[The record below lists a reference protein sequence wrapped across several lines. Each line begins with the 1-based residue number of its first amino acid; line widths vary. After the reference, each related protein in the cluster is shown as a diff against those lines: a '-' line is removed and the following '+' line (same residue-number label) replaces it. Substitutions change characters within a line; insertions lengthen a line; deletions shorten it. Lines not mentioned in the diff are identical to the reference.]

1 MFRKTFALG
10 ILFAA
15 LGFAASV
22 PATVEPAVAE
32 AAPAVAEADSGP
44 KLDNQTCLSCHDG
57 KHGAL
62 EVPAA
67 DDETRELNAVEPEGF
82 ATSVHSDMQCVGC
95 HVEITDSVANH
106 QKASGAKPPDCL
118 QCHLN
123 LQAAAERDKTAA
135 DKPWMRT
142 ISANIES
149 YKTSY
154 HARPNEDEGGR
165 PNATCNDCHNVHTFN
180 VPPEGSAKRAKWRLG
195 VSASCGTCHED
206 ELDTWSESVHG
217 REVTQKHNPKAAV
230 CTDCHTSHDIK
241 GSKSAEAKLAIT
253 ANCGNCHED
262 RYASYKAT
270 YHGKISTLGYTNTA
284 KCFDCHGSHEI
295 EPSSNPIAMMHVAN
309 RLESCQECHSG
320 RKEVPLATA
329 GFVSFSPHGT
339 TDSFEKYPEI
349 WIANQIMVQLLVGTF
364 AFFWLHT
371 LLWFYR
377 EYKERQK
384 NKNQPHVKLD
394 GLPGIPARLEGKHFQ
409 RFSLTWRI
417 AHFVFAV
424 SLMILTLTGIP
435 LFYPDAPWAKPL
447 MDLLGGPKTA
457 GIVHRVN
464 AVIFASVF
472 FWHLIYMAVKGGRN
486 WKKFKIFGPNSLIPG
501 LQDLKDIV
509 SMFKWFVGKGPR
521 PVFDRWTYWEK
532 FDYWAPFWGV
542 TIIGASGLVMWI
554 PYFTARYLPG
564 WVFNVAPIFHGEE
577 AFLAVV
583 FLFTVHFFNNHFRP
597 DKFPLD
603 RIMFTGTMTIDEL
616 KHQHPLQYQRLLE
629 SGELEQHLVDAPS
642 TGLVKFS
649 TVLGF
654 TLITIGLTLLTLV
667 GIGFF
672 TSY

>member
-1 MFRKTFALG
+1 MFHCRLAAGFLITVLAL
-10 ILFAA
+10 
-15 LGFAASV
+15 AASAACGATAPGEV
-22 PATVEPAVAE
+22 P
-32 AAPAVAEADSGP
+32 GP

-57 KHGAL
+57 AKGPI
-62 EVPAA
+62 EVPGP
-67 DDETRELNAVEPEGF
+67 DEETRPLHAVEQQGF
-82 ATSVHSDMQCVGC
+82 ATSVHSDMQCVSC

-106 QKASGAKPPDCL
+106 KKASGVRPPDCV
-118 QCHLN
+118 QCHIK
-123 LQAAAERDKTAA
+123 LQQVATRENPTA
-135 DKPWMRT
+135 DRPLMRT
-142 ISANIES
+142 IAENIES
-149 YKTSY
+149 YKASF
-154 HARPNEDEGGR
+154 HARPNADEPGK
-165 PNATCNDCHNVHTFN
+165 PNASCNDCHDTHSFN
-180 VPPEGSAKRAKWRLG
+180 VPPAGSAKRTKWRLG
-195 VSASCGTCHED
+195 ISALCGTCHED
-206 ELDTWSESVHG
+206 ELDTWTASAHG

-230 CTDCHTSHDIK
+230 CTDCHTAHDIK
-241 GSKSAEAKLAIT
+241 RSSSAEAKLAIT
-253 ANCGNCHED
+253 ANCGDCHED

-270 YHGKISTLGYTNTA
+270 YHGKIATLGYTNTA

-295 EPSSNPIAMMHVAN
+295 EASSNPVARMHLAN

-320 RKEVPLATA
+320 KKEVPLATA
-329 GFVSFSPHGT
+329 GFVSFNPHGAT
-339 TDSFEKYPEI
+339 NNFAKYPQI
-349 WIANQIMVQLLVGTF
+349 WIANQLMVQLLIGTF

-371 LLWFYR
+371 ILWFYR
-377 EYKERQK
+377 EYKERQQR
-384 NKNQPHVKLD
+384 KNQPHVKIA
-394 GLPGIPARLEGKHFQ
+394 GLPELPAQLQGRHFR
-409 RFSLTWRI
+409 RFSRTWRI

-447 MDLLGGPKTA
+447 MTLLGGPHTA
-457 GIVHRVN
+457 GIIHRVN
-464 AVIFASVF
+464 AVIFAAVF
-472 FWHLIYMAVKGGRN
+472 FWHLIYMLAKHGRN
-486 WKKFKIFGPNSLIPG
+486 WRNFRIFGPNSLIPG

-554 PYFTARYLPG
+554 PYFSARYLPG

-603 RIMFTGTMTIDEL
+603 RVMFTGTLTMDEFI
-616 KHQHPLQYQRLLE
+616 HQHPLQYQRLLE

-642 TGLVKFS
+642 PGLVRFS

-654 TLITIGLTLLTLV
+654 TLIIIGLGLLTLV
-667 GIGFF
+667 AIGFF
-672 TSY
+672 TSH